1 MKRLIFIAIMM
12 SFLCSC
18 ADRDICRK
26 LEDVESYIMERP
38 DSALKVLESIDR
50 TELTTERSRAHH
62 ALLHAMAL
70 DKNGIDVTSDSLAM
84 IAVEYYKDNEP
95 QGNYARAL
103 YYLGKC
109 YYYRGEYDKAI
120 LEYSKAEKV
129 AAGAD
134 RLYLGMIKC
143 GQADTYNRTYN
154 SIEELNCIQQA
165 LDIFKEIGAEHYI
178 RPVMLSLGRAYH
190 NCDKYEEAVEIYNNI
205 IESSHEVDYYTIEA
219 LTFSAHSM
227 LESDNVDYSA
237 VCNRFRQVKEVY
249 GVDLQEKDYWAW
261 AYSLCMIGHKDDANM
276 ILDSIKHSDSN
287 ISYLWKS
294 RIASIYNDYESAF
307 KYYKLTIL
315 EENNI
320 VKNLLTESLA
330 TYQRNYFQSELEN
343 AEYRVKI
350 RNMELKV
357 VLCIVFLILL
367 IVFVAIKVYVRKQKA
382 EKTRLLEYAEEIKRQ
397 LNEAE
402 KNDYSSLKR
411 KYISLYKTRFETI
424 GTLCDQYMQAEGRTD
439 IESLMFKKVEALI
452 REVNN
457 DTENRVAFEAMLDGD
472 LDMIMTHLRTEM
484 PKFKEI
490 DYSIFSYLVVGF
502 DATTISRL
510 LDIAV
515 NNVYTRKRRIRIRI
529 EEKNPEHASQFLE
542 ILN

>member
-1 MKRLIFIAIMM
+1 
-12 SFLCSC
+12 
-18 ADRDICRK
+18 
-26 LEDVESYIMERP
+26 MERP

-50 TELTTERSRAHH
+50 AELTSERSRAHH

-95 QGNYARAL
+95 QRNYARAL

-129 AAGAD
+129 AVESD

-190 NCDKYEEAVEIYNNI
+190 NCDKYEEAVEIYSNI
-205 IESSHEVDYYTIEA
+205 IELSPVIDYHHIQATIEMAQTMVECDEVNYQVVDSLFRKA
-219 LTFSAHSM
+219 LYYDGDF
-227 LESDNVDYSA
+227 EEIN
-237 VCNRFRQVKEVY
+237 
-249 GVDLQEKDYWAW
+249 YWAW
-261 AYSLCMIGHKDDANM
+261 VYSLYKIGKIEEAEGIIADIEITDELTANFW
-276 ILDSIKHSDSN
+276 KAR
-287 ISYLWKS
+287 ISAYLK
-294 RIASIYNDYESAF
+294 DYETVYKCNLICN
-307 KYYKLTIL
+307 KYQNDAIEGIL
-315 EENNI
+315 
-320 VKNLLTESLA
+320 KESLA
-330 TYQRNYFQSELEN
+330 AYQRDYYQTELEN
-343 AEYRVKI
+343 AEYKAKI

-357 VLCIVFLILL
+357 VVCIVLLILL
-367 IVFVAIKVYVRKQKA
+367 IVFVAIRVYVRKQKA

-515 NNVYTRKRRIRIRI
+515 NNVYARKRRIRIRI